1 MEIINTKDLTKKY
14 ANGSEEF
21 TAVNNINLKVQK
33 GEFVIIL
40 GKSGCGK
47 STLLHMLGGLD
58 EPSSG
63 SVFCNN
69 TDIYSLSDKE
79 LTIFRR
85 KNIGFIYQFFNLIP
99 SLTVYENIVLP
110 ALFDGKRLADLKMDS
125 LLKTLDILEKKDFLP
140 NDLSGGQQQ
149 RVAIGRAVI
158 NKPKIILADEPTG
171 NLDSRSSQKIMKL
184 LSLYNKKFKQ
194 TIIMVTHDEE
204 LVRWASRVITMADGK
219 IIKDEKNVKNINK
232 KSTKR

>member
-1 MEIINTKDLTKKY
+1 MEIINTKDLGKKY
-14 ANGSEEF
+14 LNGEEEF
-21 TAVNNINLKVQK
+21 MAVSGVNLKVQK

-58 EPSSG
+58 KPSTG
-63 SVFCNN
+63 NVFINN
-69 TDIYSLSDKE
+69 TDIYKLSDKN

-85 KNIGFIYQFFNLIP
+85 KYIGFIYQFFNLIP

-110 ALFDGKRLADLKMDS
+110 ALFDGRRIDEVKLDN
-125 LLKTLDILEKKDFLP
+125 LLKTLDVLEKKDFLP

-171 NLDSRSSQKIMKL
+171 NLDSRSSNKLMKL
-184 LSLYNKKFKQ
+184 LAFYNKKFKQ

-204 LVRWASRVITMADGK
+204 LVKWGTRVITMADGK
-219 IIKDEKNVKNINK
+219 IIKDEKIVKNTSK
-232 KSTKR
+232 KPAKR

>member
-14 ANGSEEF
+14 ASGNEEF
-21 TAVNNINLKVQK
+21 IAVNNINLKVQK

-69 TDIYSLSDKE
+69 TDIYSDKE

-110 ALFDGKRLADLKMDS
+110 ALFDGRHLDDLKVES

-149 RVAIGRAVI
+149 RVAIGSAVI

-171 NLDSRSSQKIMKL
+171 NLDSKSSQKVMKL
-184 LSLYNKKFKQ
+184 LSLYNKKFK
-194 TIIMVTHDEE
+194 I
-204 LVRWASRVITMADGK
+204 
-219 IIKDEKNVKNINK
+219 
-232 KSTKR
+232 STNNFISLY

>member
-40 GKSGCGK
+40 GKSGCGQ

-69 TDIYSLSDKE
+69 TDIYRLSDKE

-110 ALFDGKRLADLKMDS
+110 ALFDGRHLDDLKVES

-171 NLDSRSSQKIMKL
+171 NLDSKSSQKVMKL

-232 KSTKR
+232 KPTKR

>member
-99 SLTVYENIVLP
+99 SLTVYENIVRIS
-110 ALFDGKRLADLKMDS
+110 FYRHFSME
-125 LLKTLDILEKKDFLP
+125 DIWM
-140 NDLSGGQQQ
+140 
-149 RVAIGRAVI
+149 I
-158 NKPKIILADEPTG
+158 
-171 NLDSRSSQKIMKL
+171 
-184 LSLYNKKFKQ
+184 
-194 TIIMVTHDEE
+194 
-204 LVRWASRVITMADGK
+204 
-219 IIKDEKNVKNINK
+219 
-232 KSTKR
+232 

>member
-1 MEIINTKDLTKKY
+1 
-14 ANGSEEF
+14 
-21 TAVNNINLKVQK
+21 
-33 GEFVIIL
+33 
-40 GKSGCGK
+40 
-47 STLLHMLGGLD
+47 MLGGLD
-58 EPSSG
+58 EPNSG

-232 KSTKR
+232 KPTKR

>member
-140 NDLSGGQQQ
+140 NDL
-149 RVAIGRAVI
+149 
-158 NKPKIILADEPTG
+158 
-171 NLDSRSSQKIMKL
+171 
-184 LSLYNKKFKQ
+184 
-194 TIIMVTHDEE
+194 
-204 LVRWASRVITMADGK
+204 
-219 IIKDEKNVKNINK
+219 
-232 KSTKR
+232 

>member
-14 ANGSEEF
+14 ASGNEEF
-21 TAVNNINLKVQK
+21 IAVNNINLKVQK

-58 EPSSG
+58 EPNSG

-69 TDIYSLSDKE
+69 TDIYRLSDKE
-79 LTIFRR
+79 LTVFRR

-110 ALFDGKRLADLKMDS
+110 ALFDGRHLDDLKVES

-232 KSTKR
+232 KPTKR